1 MEFLKI
7 NKDADIYLHKI
18 KRTYTFVKDE
28 LITPNKCTKLGLSI
42 DKMINS
48 NFATRVN
55 INRNKTFWCFG
66 VRFSNDNL

>member
-28 LITPNKCTKLGLSI
+28 LITPNKCTKLVL
-42 DKMINS
+42 
-48 NFATRVN
+48 
-55 INRNKTFWCFG
+55 
-66 VRFSNDNL
+66 